1 MITRS
6 DLTLSEYT
14 SLKSLIEKE
23 IIIFDELFEDMTTR
37 SYREELE
44 SEFDER
50 PVLIDELSK
59 QLTLIQGLKSIT
71 SDAERYDWSNI
82 FDKPNA
88 QLINQKVDKEKLK
101 EIYDKVSKELDAN
114 PDLVRTMSVKPPR
127 GSGKIRMISIGESI
141 DYQPCGGTHVNKTSE
156 ISIVNSIK
164 IENKGKMNKRI
175 IINLSN

>member
-1 MITRS
+1 MITRN

-23 IIIFDELFEDMTTR
+23 INIFDELFEDMTIR
-37 SYREELE
+37 SYREELDI
-44 SEFDER
+44 SEDDDPLSFDER
-50 PVLIDELSK
+50 PLLIDELSK
-59 QLTLIQGLKSIT
+59 QMTLIQGLKSIT

-114 PDLVRTMSVKPPR
+114 PVLNVL
-127 GSGKIRMISIGESI
+127 
-141 DYQPCGGTHVNKTSE
+141 NKD
-156 ISIVNSIK
+156 
-164 IENKGKMNKRI
+164 
-175 IINLSN
+175 

>member
-6 DLTLSEYT
+6 NLTLSEYT

-23 IIIFDELFEDMTTR
+23 INIFDELFEDMTIR
-37 SYREELE
+37 SYREELDI
-44 SEFDER
+44 SEDDDPLSFDER
-50 PVLIDELSK
+50 PLLIDELSK
-59 QLTLIQGLKSIT
+59 QMTLIQGLKSIT

-114 PDLVRTMSVKPPR
+114 PVLNVL
-127 GSGKIRMISIGESI
+127 
-141 DYQPCGGTHVNKTSE
+141 NKD
-156 ISIVNSIK
+156 
-164 IENKGKMNKRI
+164 
-175 IINLSN
+175 

>member
-23 IIIFDELFEDMTTR
+23 MYIFDELFEDMTTR

-88 QLINQKVDKEKLK
+88 HM
-101 EIYDKVSKELDAN
+101 SKNEVVA
-114 PDLVRTMSVKPPR
+114 
-127 GSGKIRMISIGESI
+127 
-141 DYQPCGGTHVNKTSE
+141 
-156 ISIVNSIK
+156 
-164 IENKGKMNKRI
+164 
-175 IINLSN
+175 

>member
-23 IIIFDELFEDMTTR
+23 INIFDELFEDMTIR
-37 SYREELE
+37 SYREELDI
-44 SEFDER
+44 SEDDDPLSFDER
-50 PVLIDELSK
+50 PLLIDELSK
-59 QLTLIQGLKSIT
+59 QMTLIQGLKSIT

-114 PDLVRTMSVKPPR
+114 PVLNVL
-127 GSGKIRMISIGESI
+127 
-141 DYQPCGGTHVNKTSE
+141 NKD
-156 ISIVNSIK
+156 
-164 IENKGKMNKRI
+164 
-175 IINLSN
+175 